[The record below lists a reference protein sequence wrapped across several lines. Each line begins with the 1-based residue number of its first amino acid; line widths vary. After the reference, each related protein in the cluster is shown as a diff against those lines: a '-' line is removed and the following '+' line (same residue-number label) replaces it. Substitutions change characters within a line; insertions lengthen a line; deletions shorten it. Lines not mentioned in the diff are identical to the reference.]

1 MNNNDWDITTYK
13 MLENNFTWEDVVSA
27 GKKIKFINGSWASII
42 GKNGYGDGINY
53 FEIMSSS
60 TRKTRNI
67 VKGWRTKKQIMSHLK
82 YISKLGN
89 F

>member
-1 MNNNDWDITTYK
+1 MNYKDWDTKTYK
-13 MLENNFTWEDVVSA
+13 MLENNFTWKDVVNA
-27 GKKIKFINGSWASII
+27 DRKIKFKNGSWASII
-42 GKNGYGDGINY
+42 GKNGYGDGVNY

-60 TRKTRNI
+60 TRKTKHI